1 MDGFTS
7 SYLFRPIRTEAVVAA
22 ERAAIEDRAALY
34 ERMLGYDEARAMY
47 VAKQDWHAR
56 YGHWLGVL
64 RQAQPGYQ
72 PVPSEIG
79 AWLGAQLHADVTA
92 AFWTAYVDTLVDL
105 RVILDELADEAPV
118 DCAGAMAMERDN
130 MRHALSLAR
139 HLAESLKIEHE
150 RRKAG
155 RAA

>member
-1 MDGFTS
+1 MDGSVS
-7 SYLFRPIRTEAVVAA
+7 SYLTRPLRSHEEVAA
-22 ERAAIEDRAALY
+22 LADRAALY

-92 AFWTAYVDTLVDL
+92 AFWTAYVDKLVDL
-105 RVILDELADEAPV
+105 RVILDELADETPA
-118 DCAGAMAMERDN
+118 DWAWTMTMERER

>member
-1 MDGFTS
+1 MDGSTS
-7 SYLFRPIRTEAVVAA
+7 AYLTRPLRTE
-22 ERAAIEDRAALY
+22 IEVSALRDRADLY

-92 AFWTAYVDTLVDL
+92 AFWTAYVDKLVDL

-118 DCAGAMAMERDN
+118 DYAGAMAMERDN

>member
-1 MDGFTS
+1 MDGSVST
-7 SYLFRPIRTEAVVAA
+7 YLLRPLRSEAEVSALA
-22 ERAAIEDRAALY
+22 DRAALY

-56 YGHWLGVL
+56 YSHWLGVL

-79 AWLGAQLHADVTA
+79 AWLGAQLRADVTA
-92 AFWTAYVDTLVDL
+92 DFWSTYVDMLVDL

-118 DCAGAMAMERDN
+118 DYAGAMAMERDN

-139 HLAESLKIEHE
+139 HLAESLKIEHA